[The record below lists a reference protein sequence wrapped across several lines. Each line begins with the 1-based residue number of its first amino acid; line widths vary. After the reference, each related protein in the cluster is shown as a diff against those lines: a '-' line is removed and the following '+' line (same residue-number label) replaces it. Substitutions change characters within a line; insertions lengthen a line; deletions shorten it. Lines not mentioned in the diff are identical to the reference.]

1 MTHAG
6 RADTIRAALG
16 DCDALVVSDLTN
28 VRWLTGFT
36 GSNGWAVLTPG
47 SLTLVTDG
55 RYGVQAEVQMAEAG
69 VSGSVRVGLTA
80 VETLAKQARPKT
92 ALETADFFICIPSK

>member
-1 MTHAG
+1 MTHPG

-55 RYGVQAEVQMAEAG
+55 RYGVQAEAQMAQAQQDAAARWIGRAG
-69 VSGSVRVGLTA
+69 RSCR
-80 VETLAKQARPKT
+80 QKT
-92 ALETADFFICIPSK
+92 PLGFCMIT